1 MHLLVPELARDRA
14 AALAQERRR
23 YRSLSLAVASQPR
36 PHRHRIRRLTA
47 VVLARI
53 SLASAAAVRRLDA
66 CIADDLVR
74 PMSGSHGA

>member
-1 MHLLVPELARDRA
+1 MYLLIPDLARDRA

-23 YRSLSLAVASQPR
+23 HRSSPAVPR
-36 PHRHRIRRLTA
+36 DHHPVRRATA

-66 CIADDLVR
+66 CTADDLVR
-74 PMSGSHGA
+74 PLTTRADGA